1 MNRRQR
7 RTWWATWPGALALGA
22 GSLLLALPGMVTL
35 IGTALLPAADSAG
48 IDVEVAGPG
57 IVVRILA
64 VLGGVAALA
73 MPFLTVRW
81 ARRKWAG
88 YVLLGLALSALAG
101 AVGLGM
107 LGIL

>member
-57 IVVRILA
+57 IVVRIPFARVMPDRPSARIARFTAPRDAFGRA
-64 VLGGVAALA
+64 V
-73 MPFLTVRW
+73 
-81 ARRKWAG
+81 RRIN
-88 YVLLGLALSALAG
+88 
-101 AVGLGM
+101 AVIFELVKSSV
-107 LGIL
+107 